1 MQPPLID
8 LASATADA
16 LAARIGHA
24 LRDSGIF
31 SVIGHGVRAPM
42 RRAAFAAAHAFFA
55 LPHADKARW
64 HIDGWP
70 LKRGHD
76 PIGWQSLDAGQP
88 PDLKESFYLGAE
100 RPARYAATS
109 PSKQLVERY
118 RRTTVG
124 VSA

>member
-16 LAARIGHA
+16 LAARIDHA
-24 LRDSGIF
+24 LRDSRF
-31 SVIGHGVRAPM
+31 SSVVDHGVPAEM
-42 RRAAFAAAHAFFA
+42 RRAAFAAAHALFS
-55 LPHADKARW
+55 LPEADRARW
-64 HIDGWP
+64 HIGGWP
-70 LKRGHD
+70 VKRGYD
-76 PIGWQSLDAGQP
+76 PIGWQSLDVGQP

-109 PSKQLVERY
+109 PSEHLAEMY